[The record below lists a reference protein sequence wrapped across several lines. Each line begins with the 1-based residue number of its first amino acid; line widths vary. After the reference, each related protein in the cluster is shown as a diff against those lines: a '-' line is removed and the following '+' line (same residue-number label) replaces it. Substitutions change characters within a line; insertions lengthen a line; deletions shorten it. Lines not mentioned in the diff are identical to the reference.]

1 MTDPANDNVRKFEL
15 VPPAAPE
22 APYVSEILVET
33 LRELLEA
40 AEQGE
45 IVGMLAVPLHK
56 DHTASYTVIGRVGGY
71 SMQGAV
77 EVAKDHLIDLNRS
90 GDDA

>member
-1 MTDPANDNVRKFEL
+1 MTEQPANDNVRKFEL

-33 LRELLEA
+33 LRDLLTA
-40 AEQGE
+40 AEAGE

-56 DHTASYTVIGRVGGY
+56 DHTASYTVTGRVGGY

-77 EVAKDHLIDLNRS
+77 EVAKDHLTELNRS
-90 GDDA
+90 GE